1 MKVTKS
7 QLKNIIKEEIE
18 KVLSEAQT
26 RYYEPREVE
35 QYLPK
40 IYDEFGPYIEDGDLT
55 IALKVGSGKHFYKI
69 GDGQFKPT
77 GKISNDTGGLPEK
90 VEDIRKALEQIPEPA
105 IEPHLEPD
113 FDL

>member
-1 MKVTKS
+1 MKISKS

-77 GKISNDTGGLPEK
+77 GKISNDTG
-90 VEDIRKALEQIPEPA
+90 EDIRKALEQIPEPA